1 MVVVSKVGGGG
12 GGGKKGV
19 IGFCDNV
26 VARDGMRRVD
36 DDNCPNFG

>member
-1 MVVVSKVGGGG
+1 MVVVSKVGGGGG

-26 VARDGMRRVD
+26 GGKRWHETS
-36 DDNCPNFG
+36 